1 MLLRHDAQGRERGQI
16 IVLFAMAIVVM
27 LLFASMVVDV
37 GLLRNTRQNLVN
49 TLDAAALAGGTK
61 LPVDGS
67 VAGAAAG
74 ANELIHRTIEA
85 NYPGLNPNYPNPPPN
100 NVYTIAYKCVIG
112 ALPSGQPDIARDVPW
127 VCDLSGSLDWNGLTL
142 AQKQAAFTGA
152 GPTRVSNCY
161 PESGDKCNT
170 VFITGSA
177 TQNYSFGRVV
187 GINSGNTGAVVS
199 AACNGPCG
207 ADPSIPVDLI
217 MIIDRT
223 ASMSPTDVA
232 NTRAAAR
239 AVLSVYDPNIQRVG
253 VGLTGPSRTTLTCG
267 AAPGVYGN
275 AQTSG
280 SQGYSSTTPPANLLD
295 LAEWIPVGLSGAGA
309 PTPGFNELYKNA
321 DGSLNTN
328 SRLVKLINCFNN
340 PGGTGTNLA
349 VPVRMAAHYLNTYGR
364 TGVKKGII
372 LETDGQPNFGVGGI
386 GDYTCAQSNADAT
399 DAKNGLDN
407 IAGNTDDIVLYTI
420 GFGLDGANNVNCPDG
435 TGSYAS
441 SATWNGKRVTELL
454 AAMAT
459 GPSLY
464 DHDNNVNTPPQ
475 TNVPPLNPAV
485 NLCVP
490 RENTDGDYF
499 FCQPRTEDLT
509 GVFTAVANQFA
520 GTGAKLIQLY
530 PTPVI
535 TSLSPPSGPWNSP
548 TAVTITGKFFTG
560 ATSVRFGGA
569 SVAFTVVSDTSITAT
584 APVGTLGSTVNV
596 SVTTSGGTT
605 PAVAGSTYTYN
616 SP

>member
-1 MLLRHDAQGRERGQI
+1 MLLRPAVKGRERGQI

-27 LLFASMVVDV
+27 LVFASMVVDV
-37 GLLRNTRQNLVN
+37 GLLRITRQNLVN
-49 TLDAAALAGGTK
+49 TLDSAALAAGTK
-61 LPVDGS
+61 LPVDGN
-67 VAGAAAG
+67 VAPTGASAG
-74 ANELIHRTIEA
+74 SQYTLANALIASTIQA
-85 NYPGLNPNYPNPPPN
+85 NYPGLP
-100 NVYTIAYKCVIG
+100 VSAYTIAYKCLVG
-112 ALPSGQPDIARDVPW
+112 ALPNGQPNIARDIPG
-127 VCDLSGSLDWNGLTL
+127 VCNPAPSLGRAPIASD
-142 AQKQAAFTGA
+142 FTGA
-152 GPTRVSNCY
+152 GPTRVSKLNCH
-161 PESGDKCNT
+161 PELLDKCNT
-170 VFITGSA
+170 VVITGSA

-187 GINSGNTGAVVS
+187 GINSGSTGAVVS

-207 ADPSIPVDLI
+207 APPSVPVELI

-223 ASMSPTDVA
+223 ASMSATDVA
-232 NTRAAAR
+232 ALRAATR

-253 VGLTGPSRTTLTCG
+253 VGLTGPSRTTSTCG
-267 AAPGVYGN
+267 GAAGPPALPAVFGN
-275 AQTSG
+275 AMT
-280 SQGYSSTTPPANLLD
+280 SSTGYGTNTTTD
-295 LAEWIPVGLSGAGA
+295 LTEWIPVGLSGAGA
-309 PTPGFNELYKNA
+309 PAPGFNELYKNA
-321 DGSLNTN
+321 DGSLNAS
-328 SRLVKLINCFNN
+328 SRLVNIINCFNN

-364 TGVKKGII
+364 AGVKKGII
-372 LETDGQPNFGVGGI
+372 LETDGQPNYGVGLAS
-386 GDYTCAQSNADAT
+386 DYTCLRSMADAT
-399 DAKNGLDN
+399 AAKNGPDGNASTLADN
-407 IAGNTDDIVLYTI
+407 IDLYTI
-420 GFGLDGANNVNCPDG
+420 GFGLDGSNNVACPDTSG
-435 TGSYAS
+435 L
-441 SATWNGKRVTELL
+441 WNGKRVTELL

-464 DHDNNVNTPPQ
+464 DHDNNVNTLPL
-475 TNVPPLNPAV
+475 TNFPPLNPAV
-485 NLCVP
+485 NLCEP
-490 RENTDGDYF
+490 RENTDGDHF

-509 GVFTAVANQFA
+509 SIFTAVANQFA
-520 GTGAKLIQLY
+520 GTGAKLIQLH

-548 TAVTITGKFFTG
+548 TAVTINGKFFTG